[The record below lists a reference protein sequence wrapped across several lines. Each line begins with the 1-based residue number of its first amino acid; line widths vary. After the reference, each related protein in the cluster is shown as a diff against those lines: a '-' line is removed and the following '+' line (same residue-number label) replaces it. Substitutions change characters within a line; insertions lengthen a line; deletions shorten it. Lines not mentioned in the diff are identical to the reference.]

1 MNWSRKKQDA
11 PGQKMLTQREKILRM
26 VLIVLAVIAVV
37 IVSAAAIWKMV
48 VVSPT
53 VAPRPTAQPDPPSE
67 SGALEHVDLWMP
79 YIPEGGRKSDFYT
92 FLVVGRDT
100 GGGGNTDTMMLAA
113 YDVANQKMSVMSIPR
128 DTMVN
133 VSWDMKKINSV
144 YNVYGGGADG
154 MDALKQEVGQLAG
167 FVPDFHVVVEWQA
180 VGELVDAIKGVDFD
194 VPLDMS
200 YDDPD
205 QDLHI
210 HVDAGQQHVDGDQAM
225 QILRWRK
232 NNKLVNGRVV
242 NYDGE
247 GGDIRRMEI
256 QQDFLRATLQQCL
269 SNIRDLPTIVKL
281 AGIFLDNVETDLP
294 LNSLAWLAQQAV
306 AGGLE
311 MEDVEFFTMP
321 YRGAEAWSRSYQNM
335 QDYVM
340 PKAGEL
346 LALVNQYL
354 SPYRESLTAGSL
366 DVMSVQ
372 SDGTLS
378 SSTGYLADQK
388 HNALWL
394 ELQNPPEPEETTPAE
409 TPAPSPETEI
419 PAETPPAETTPAAP
433 EPSGE
438 AAPSPSLPLEAET
451 PPEGIPTKS

>member
-1 MNWSRKKQDA
+1 MHLSKKNS
-11 PGQKMLTQREKILRM
+11 GQRHKKELTQREKILRI
-26 VLIVLAVIAVV
+26 VCIVLAVMAAV
-37 IVSAAAIWKMV
+37 IVSAAAIWKLM

-53 VAPRPTAQPDPPSE
+53 VAPRPTAQPESPAE
-67 SGALEHVDLWMP
+67 SGALENVDLWMP

-100 GGGGNTDTMMLAA
+100 GGGGNTDTIMLAA
-113 YDVANQKMSVMSIPR
+113 YDVENQKMSVMSIPR

-133 VSWDMKKINSV
+133 VSWDIKKINSV
-144 YNVYGGGADG
+144 YNAYGGGTDG
-154 MDALKQEVGQLAG
+154 MDALKQEVGQLVG

-232 NNKLVNGRVV
+232 NNKLVNGQAV

-247 GGDIRRMEI
+247 GGDLRRMEI
-256 QQDFLRATLQQCL
+256 QQDFLRATMQQCL
-269 SNIRDLPTIVKL
+269 KNIRDLPTIVKL
-281 AGIFLDNVETDLP
+281 AGIFLENVETDLP

-306 AGGLE
+306 VGGLE
-311 MEDVEFFTMP
+311 MEHVAFFTMP
-321 YRGAEAWSRSYQNM
+321 YQGAQAWSRAYKNM
-335 QDYVM
+335 QDYVT
-340 PKAGEL
+340 PTSGKL
-346 LALVNQYL
+346 LELVNQYL
-354 SPYRESLTAGSL
+354 SPYRESLTTKSL
-366 DVMSVQ
+366 DVMRVQ
-372 SDGTLS
+372 SDGTIS

-394 ELQNPPEPEETTPAE
+394 ALQNPPEPEETAPVE
-409 TPAPSPETEI
+409 TQTPSPEAEVPEI

-433 EPSGE
+433 S
-438 AAPSPSLPLEAET
+438 PSPSQEAET
-451 PPEGIPTKS
+451 PPEGIPTES